1 MTLSFGGSGFATPRS
16 VVHMGQA
23 KSLMDK
29 SLLKLSSGKRLLDG
43 KDDPGGL
50 AVATKLK
57 NNAAINN
64 TAINRV
70 DNAKSLLEMQYD
82 TLIHASSVISEM
94 ETIQDTFN
102 SEGGRGGPN
111 VSTLEDK
118 FSDLY
123 NLLRYNLG
131 TQGIAGSGIFY
142 RADMTVQTTTNSSS
156 GLILDGIHYEG
167 IILPNSGLN
176 QKGVSGI
183 DSSDSDL
190 SAALTRVTSEIS
202 RIGSDLSSLEFAS
215 AYLSEVST
223 DLEVAYGRIMDVDI
237 AEESANLAKYSMQY
251 EAAAAAVAQANV
263 AMSAAL
269 DLLLGSINQK

>member
-1 MTLSFGGSGFATPRS
+1 
-16 VVHMGQA
+16 
-23 KSLMDK
+23 
-29 SLLKLSSGKRLLDG
+29 
-43 KDDPGGL
+43 
-50 AVATKLK
+50 
-57 NNAAINN
+57 
-64 TAINRV
+64 
-70 DNAKSLLEMQYD
+70 
-82 TLIHASSVISEM
+82 
-94 ETIQDTFN
+94 
-102 SEGGRGGPN
+102 
-111 VSTLEDK
+111 
-118 FSDLY
+118 
-123 NLLRYNLG
+123 
-131 TQGIAGSGIFY
+131 
-142 RADMTVQTTTNSSS
+142 
-156 GLILDGIHYEG
+156 
-167 IILPNSGLN
+167 LPNSGLN